1 MMSLSIT
8 RSALVTVVSV
18 VVIGLVAGAAHAD
31 YTYTAAT
38 AHDSNGNN
46 DGTVAEY
53 YIFGT
58 PVTTAVAAGVAY
70 DGIASQVTA
79 LDSGQSDL
87 LGTKA
92 VLRAGTNTGA
102 ATTVSMA
109 WRNRTL
115 LEIDG
120 RSFGGVHYPA
130 TGVTKYTDTDTN
142 NGNDVALAYDSYG
155 MTSDIVNL
163 GGVNGAY
170 VLQMDYSEAAMIFDD
185 PSLPNNE
192 AMVDSYNC
200 IYLGWFE
207 TDGSAGLLTDY
218 DEWVNAVD
226 GNSTTGSSAV
236 AWYKGSFDEFLLDYT
251 DFTVTDYLGSFGSDI
266 DTNTVW
272 AVLDHNSSFGVV
284 PEPATMG
291 LLGVGLVAMVLKR
304 RRKRQEHPDQG

>member
-1 MMSLSIT
+1 MKKFLG
-8 RSALVTVVSV
+8 LVVVSV
-18 VVIGLVAGAAHAD
+18 VVIGLVAGAGHAD
-31 YTYTAAT
+31 YTYTPAT
-38 AHDSNGNN
+38 AHDSNGDS

-53 YIFGT
+53 YIFGPPVIT
-58 PVTTAVAAGVAY
+58 PVGPGVAY

-79 LDSGQSDL
+79 LDSGQADL

-92 VLRAGTNTGA
+92 VLRGGTNSGA
-102 ATTVSMA
+102 ATIVSMA

-130 TGVTKYTDTDTN
+130 AGVTQYTDTDTD
-142 NGNDVALAYDSYG
+142 NGKKVALAYDSYG
-155 MTSDIVNL
+155 LTSDIVNL
-163 GGVNGAY
+163 SGVNGAY

-192 AMVDSYNC
+192 ATVDSHNS

-226 GNSTTGSSAV
+226 GNSITGSKAV

-251 DFTVTDYLGSFGSDI
+251 DFAVTDYLGSFGSDI

-272 AVLDHNSSFGVV
+272 AVLDHNSPFGVV
-284 PEPATMG
+284 PEPGTLS
-291 LLGVGLVAMVLKR
+291 LLALGLVALR
-304 RRKRQEHPDQG
+304 CRRK